1 MAILMKFFQKK
12 KKEVTFWG
20 WIDFLDQALSMYGFN
35 SIESRLEK
43 KKQER
48 AAKQKKEKKVGI
60 IMFSNCR

>member
-1 MAILMKFFQKK
+1 MFC
-12 KKEVTFWG
+12 V
-20 WIDFLDQALSMYGFN
+20 DFLDQALSMYGFN

-60 IMFSNCR
+60 IMPFYCR